1 VAASLRCA
9 EGGSWQAGTPLQAQ
23 AVRDRREHEDPAHSG
38 EAAATLGVPRGTV
51 MSRLAHAARRSFN
64 RLAPVAA

>member
-1 VAASLRCA
+1 M
-9 EGGSWQAGTPLQAQ
+9 QAQ

-51 MSRLAHAARRSFN
+51 MSRLARGRTAVVN